1 MVIGYSAKHMLE
13 EEGQL
18 GLFGRLTVEAMAEH
32 FQHDDYILYAPDTKN
47 DTTCINNLLVHSSVH
62 LKTPHSS
69 GFGNDNSK
77 AIVQAT
83 HRHGVQVFHGL
94 ATDIPEGLERNGIAT
109 VLTVG
114 NLLHKHYPERYSWT
128 ERFFINRAFKKALKS
143 VDAVVAMSEFSKS
156 EIIDQYG
163 VDPEKIRVIMP
174 VCEKVFAE
182 SVSNE
187 AKKVHR
193 QRFGLPERYILVP
206 GMLDERNNMLKVVD
220 ALAKLGDDELGIVV
234 IGHRNGYY
242 QKIKAHAAHLELPNP
257 IVRIRERYNAAFNV
271 VYAMASVVAYPSRY
285 ECASMPIMRCL
296 SCGTP
301 VVAATGSCMEE
312 YGGDA
317 ALYFNPDSAD
327 ELADAI
333 SRAMGSEREALLA
346 AAKVQNEKFTSLR
359 LATQYRELY
368 HELRSNKKHQ

>member
-1 MVIGYSAKHMLE
+1 
-13 EEGQL
+13 
-18 GLFGRLTVEAMAEH
+18 
-32 FQHDDYILYAPDTKN
+32 
-47 DTTCINNLLVHSSVH
+47 
-62 LKTPHSS
+62 
-69 GFGNDNSK
+69 
-77 AIVQAT
+77 
-83 HRHGVQVFHGL
+83 
-94 ATDIPEGLERNGIAT
+94 
-109 VLTVG
+109 
-114 NLLHKHYPERYSWT
+114 
-128 ERFFINRAFKKALKS
+128 
-143 VDAVVAMSEFSKS
+143 
-156 EIIDQYG
+156 
-163 VDPEKIRVIMP
+163 
-174 VCEKVFAE
+174 
-182 SVSNE
+182 
-187 AKKVHR
+187 
-193 QRFGLPERYILVP
+193 
-206 GMLDERNNMLKVVD
+206 MLDERNNMLKVVE

-234 IGHRNGYY
+234 MGHRNGYY
-242 QKIKAHAAHLELPNP
+242 QKFKAHAAHLELPNP

-359 LATQYRELY
+359 LATQLRELY
-368 HELRSNKKHQ
+368 HELRSSKKHR

>member
-156 EIIDQYG
+156 EIVDQYG
-163 VDPEKIRVIMP
+163 VDPEKNQGDYACVRKGVYRISVRRGEEGAPPAIWLARTIH
-174 VCEKVFAE
+174 FGARYARRAQQYAE
-182 SVSNE
+182 
-187 AKKVHR
+187 
-193 QRFGLPERYILVP
+193 
-206 GMLDERNNMLKVVD
+206 
-220 ALAKLGDDELGIVV
+220 
-234 IGHRNGYY
+234 
-242 QKIKAHAAHLELPNP
+242 
-257 IVRIRERYNAAFNV
+257 
-271 VYAMASVVAYPSRY
+271 
-285 ECASMPIMRCL
+285 
-296 SCGTP
+296 
-301 VVAATGSCMEE
+301 
-312 YGGDA
+312 GG
-317 ALYFNPDSAD
+317 
-327 ELADAI
+327 
-333 SRAMGSEREALLA
+333 
-346 AAKVQNEKFTSLR
+346 
-359 LATQYRELY
+359 
-368 HELRSNKKHQ
+368 

>member
-1 MVIGYSAKHMLE
+1 M
-13 EEGQL
+13 
-18 GLFGRLTVEAMAEH
+18 
-32 FQHDDYILYAPDTKN
+32 
-47 DTTCINNLLVHSSVH
+47 
-62 LKTPHSS
+62 
-69 GFGNDNSK
+69 
-77 AIVQAT
+77 
-83 HRHGVQVFHGL
+83 
-94 ATDIPEGLERNGIAT
+94 
-109 VLTVG
+109 LTVG

-156 EIIDQYG
+156 EIVDQYG

-182 SVSNE
+182 SVSDE

-193 QRFGLPERYILVP
+193 QRFDLPERFILVP

-234 IGHRNGYY
+234 MGHRNSYY

-346 AAKVQNEKFTSLR
+346 TAKVQNEKFTSLR

-368 HELRSNKKHQ
+368 RELRSNKKHQ